1 MSRKRLKQYLML
13 LLAIG
18 VVAIAVS
25 GSGTFASF
33 SAQVTNPGNAFVSG
47 TLFLHDTN
55 GATTCTSESAT
66 ASPNFN
72 VNPGDGTNGDSC
84 AVLFN
89 NVDFSAGAAT
99 ADLALDNAGTIA
111 ASDIV
116 FSVGNCTWSDNSA
129 STGSAVLF
137 GSVPTCGDMYVT
149 VQETDSSYGV
159 NAFCAYGP
167 TPLAVACAAPDN
179 TATFANAATPTQLQ
193 MNNGSGSAT
202 TATLA
207 AGATRYYVITID
219 PGGVTSG
226 NQLQNRAVSF
236 DLTWKIDS

>member
-33 SAQVTNPGNAFVSG
+33 SAQVTNAGNAFVSG

-111 ASDIV
+111 ASDI
-116 FSVGNCTWSDNSA
+116 SA